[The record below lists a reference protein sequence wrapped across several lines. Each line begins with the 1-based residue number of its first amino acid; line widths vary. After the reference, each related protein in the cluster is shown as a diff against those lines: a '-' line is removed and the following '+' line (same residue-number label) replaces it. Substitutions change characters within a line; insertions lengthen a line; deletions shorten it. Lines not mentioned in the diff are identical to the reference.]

1 MTRFVKTLVINFD
14 KLTRKII
21 SCILPQSRL
30 QHRQRE
36 AEWNMIR
43 AKYIPFLRKQ
53 KWKLL
58 SLYYLVVTNLDK
70 HFLNRVGVKNV
81 LKIEH
86 CCILELTYFSTME
99 TLMIMLL
106 ALLFAYFLILKGLPW
121 IASKYASYRFGAEVG
136 VKTIDFI
143 SRSLRDVFFRTS
155 FTIYQRNG
163 NNRVTVALGKSW
175 KYIMPNNFSMV

>member
-1 MTRFVKTLVINFD
+1 
-14 KLTRKII
+14 
-21 SCILPQSRL
+21 
-30 QHRQRE
+30 
-36 AEWNMIR
+36 
-43 AKYIPFLRKQ
+43 
-53 KWKLL
+53 
-58 SLYYLVVTNLDK
+58 
-70 HFLNRVGVKNV
+70 
-81 LKIEH
+81 
-86 CCILELTYFSTME
+86 ME

-163 NNRVTVALGKSW
+163 NNRVTVSLGK
-175 KYIMPNNFSMV
+175 P